1 MKYSKISLKFK
12 SQDKAPFFIGSQIR
26 GALGHALKR
35 VVCINHKYKC
45 NECFANN
52 SCVYYEFYEL
62 KNTYHKYRLDYNLG
76 AKDYDFSVF
85 LFENSC
91 QQVPYLASALYL
103 MLNECGLGK
112 DKIKYSDFSMFV
124 NDENCLK
131 DNKISLP
138 KSIAR
143 TIEIKSFSPD
153 IKLSFLTPLRI
164 KKNNIFLRDDSLEL
178 KDLILSIYSRQM
190 GILDKQRRNFSYEIQ
205 GEITSKNLKYLELT
219 RHSNRQKTT
228 MNLGGIMGEI
238 TIKNLNKQCYEVLKL
253 GEILGA
259 GKQCVFGLG
268 KIKVEDINAI

>member
-1 MKYSKISLKFK
+1 MQYSKISLKFK

-26 GALGHALKR
+26 GALGTALKR

-45 NECFANN
+45 AECFANN
-52 SCVYYEFYEL
+52 SCIYYEFYEL
-62 KNTYHKYRLDYNLG
+62 KNIYHKYRLDYRLG
-76 AKDYDFSVF
+76 EKDYDFSVF

-91 QQVPYLASALYL
+91 LQVPYLVSALYF
-103 MLNECGLGK
+103 MLNECGLGR
-112 DKIKYSDFSMFV
+112 DKIKYRDFSMFV

-138 KSIAR
+138 KKITRS
-143 TIEIKSFSPD
+143 IEIKSFCPD
-153 IKLSFLTPLRI
+153 IKLSFKTPLRI
-164 KKNNIFLRDDSLEL
+164 KKNNIFLRNEDLEL

-190 GILDKQRRNFSYEIQ
+190 GILHKNNREFPYEIK

-228 MNLGGIMGEI
+228 MNLGGIMGDMI
-238 TIKNLNKQCYEVLKL
+238 IKNLNKQSYEVLKL

-268 KIKVEDINAI
+268 KIEVEDINAI